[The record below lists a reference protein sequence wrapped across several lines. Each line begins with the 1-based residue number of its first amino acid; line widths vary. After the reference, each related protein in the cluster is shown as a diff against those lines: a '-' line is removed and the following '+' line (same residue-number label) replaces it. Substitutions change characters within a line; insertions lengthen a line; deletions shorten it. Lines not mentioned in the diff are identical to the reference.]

1 MRDIDVLIIGAGPV
15 GLHMGVC
22 LAKLGISFAIYDK
35 KSGPT
40 TSSNAV
46 GVNPRTLEIWQSLGF
61 IDEALKRGIKVYG
74 TALHSD
80 GKILNR
86 VKFDVLKSDFK
97 FMLSLPQAHTEQL
110 LLEQL
115 QKSGH
120 NVNWNSELTELSQDE
135 NEVNANFTTTSG
147 TTNIKAK
154 WIIGCDGY
162 RSAVRDLSGMSR
174 VCHDLSLHFLMVDA
188 EVKGAVPMD
197 TVNLIFHKNG
207 LIFTIPMLN
216 NVRVVAEIS
225 SDEKYK
231 TLKTCEP
238 ETFRDIIKER
248 YPDITIGRI
257 DWSSAFYIHEC
268 LAANYRDRRVF
279 LAGDAA
285 HTHSPMGGQGMNT
298 GLQDTWNLAWKLA
311 MVIKNEAHEKLLD
324 SYSLERRA
332 VGHDVLER
340 SGELTTAATADNFI
354 FKHIRNLAIKH
365 IMGLDFVR
373 SKMANGIA
381 QTDICYANSPL
392 VDHKQVIKHKKLKC
406 PEYQNG
412 WTVLTN
418 VECANDIFPK
428 FTIVKSIDEKFGHKA
443 KFCLIRPDGYTAI
456 YAKEAFEIQQYFL
469 KNHILT

>member
-1 MRDIDVLIIGAGPV
+1 MKNTDVLIVGAGPV

-22 LAKLGISFAIYDK
+22 LAHMGVSFAIYDK

-61 IDEALKRGIKVYG
+61 IDEAIRRGLKVSG
-74 TALHSD
+74 TAIHSD
-80 GKILNR
+80 EKLLNL
-86 VKFDVLKSDFK
+86 VKFDVIKSDYK

-115 QKSGH
+115 QAANH
-120 NVNWNSELTELSQDE
+120 NVNWNSELVELEQDE
-135 NEVNANFTTTSG
+135 NKVSANFTTLNG
-147 TTNIKAK
+147 TEQVKAR

-162 RSAVRDLSGMSR
+162 KSIVRELSGISR
-174 VCHDLSLHFLMVDA
+174 ACHDLPLHFLMVDA
-188 EVKGAVPMD
+188 EVKGTVPMD
-197 TVNLIFHKNG
+197 TVNLLFHNNG

-231 TLKTCEP
+231 SLRTCEP
-238 ETFRDIIKER
+238 ETFREIINER
-248 YPDITIGRI
+248 CKDMSIGRI

-268 LAANYRDRRVF
+268 LANDYRSNRVL

-285 HTHSPMGGQGMNT
+285 HSHSPMGGQGMNT

-311 MVIKNEAHEKLLD
+311 MVIRNEASEKLLD
-324 SYSLERRA
+324 SYSLERRQ

-340 SGELTTAATADNFI
+340 SGKLTTAATTSNAVLKYLRNFGI
-354 FKHIRNLAIKH
+354 EH
-365 IMGLDFVR
+365 IMGFDLVR
-373 SKMANGIA
+373 GIMANGIA
-381 QTDICYANSPL
+381 QTNICYENSPL
-392 VDHKQVIKHKKLKC
+392 VNYQQVRHQKIRY

-412 WTVLTN
+412 WTLLTQEN
-418 VECANDIFPK
+418 LANNLFPA
-428 FTIVKSIDEKFGHKA
+428 FITILETNEDFGHNN

-456 YAKEAFEIQQYFL
+456 YAKTIDEIKDYF
-469 KNHILT
+469 KNNHISLN